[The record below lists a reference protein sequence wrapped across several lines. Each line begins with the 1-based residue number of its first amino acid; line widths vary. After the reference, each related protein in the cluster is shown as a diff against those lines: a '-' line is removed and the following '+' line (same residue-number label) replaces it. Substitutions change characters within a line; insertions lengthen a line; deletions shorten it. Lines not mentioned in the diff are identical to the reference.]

1 MTENN
6 GNSKFHIISLGAGV
20 QSSVMALMAAKGEIG
35 PMPEH
40 MIFSDTQWEP
50 QGVYSHLDWLEGEIT
65 RLSNGRMQIHRVTAG
80 NIREDALNGTNT
92 TGQKF
97 ASIPVFT
104 SNGGIGRR
112 QCTKEYKIEPVRK
125 KIRELLGVG
134 YRKRVPK
141 GVMVEQWIG
150 ISTDEAMRMKP
161 ARDKWCINRWPLIE
175 ENMSRQDC
183 LAWFERNYPGRKLAK
198 SSCIGCPFHNDVA
211 WRDMKLND
219 PASWSDAVDFDKSLR
234 IERKGKLDNDAYLHR
249 SHQPLDE
256 VDLRNLEDMGQ
267 MPLEFGEECEG
278 MCGV

>member
-1 MTENN
+1 MYV
-6 GNSKFHIISLGAGV
+6 ISLGAGV

-50 QGVYSHLDWLEGEIT
+50 QGVYDHLDWLEGEIT
-65 RLSNGRMQIHRVTAG
+65 RLSNGRMQLHRVTAG
-80 NIREDALNGTNT
+80 NIREDALAGTNT
-92 TGQKF
+92 TGQRF
-97 ASIPVFT
+97 ASIPFFT
-104 SNGGIGRR
+104 DNDSGTGGVMRR
-112 QCTKEYKIEPVRK
+112 QCTNEYKIQPVRK

-161 ARDKWCINRWPLIE
+161 AQDKWLENRWPLIE
-175 ENMSRQDC
+175 ESMSRQDC

-198 SSCIGCPFHNDVA
+198 SSCIGCPFHNDGA

-219 PASWSDAVDFDKSLR
+219 PLSWNDAVEFDKG
-234 IERKGKLDNDAYLHR
+234 IRKELHHNAEHDVYLHR
-249 SHQPLDE
+249 SRQPLDE